1 MRVAMLSSISWRTPP
16 RAYGPW
22 ELVTSLLT
30 EALLKR
36 GIDVTLFATLD
47 SETAGKLDGVAP
59 RGYSEDPSL
68 DAKVYEALHIAHL
81 YERAGEFDLIH
92 NQADFMPLIFAR
104 MVETPIVT
112 TIHGFSSPRILPVY
126 ERYDDRVHYV
136 SISDADRA
144 ASLHYAATIH
154 HGIRVEEFAFEAAG
168 GEDLLFFGRF
178 HPDKGAGEAV
188 RAAAETG
195 HRLNLCGLIQDEG
208 YYAREVEPFIDGE
221 RVIYRGVVGGEER
234 LRALGQAKGLLHLI
248 GFDEPFGLS
257 VVEAMACGTP
267 VIAYRRGSMPELIE
281 HGKTGF
287 LVDSFEEAVEAIG
300 RLGEIDREACRRA
313 VEERFTVR
321 RMADEYAA
329 LYRRILSGEVAPT

>member
-30 EALLKR
+30 EALVER

-126 ERYDDRVHYV
+126 ECYDDRVHYV

-154 HGIRVEEFAFEAAG
+154 HGIRVEEFPFEADP

-257 VVEAMACGTP
+257 VIEAMACGTP

-300 RLGEIDREACRRA
+300 RLGEIDRRACRRA
-313 VEERFTVR
+313 VEERFTVQ
-321 RMADEYAA
+321 RMADEYAS
-329 LYRRILSGEVAPT
+329 LYHRILSGEVAPT